1 MDMKRV
7 VKNAAQMVGIAKL
20 RKPQVKP
27 ITDIL
32 EGRDT
37 MWLHVRLRA
46 SLLFIRFRR

>member
-20 RKPQVKP
+20 RKSQVKP
-27 ITDIL
+27 INDIL

-37 MWLHVRLRA
+37 MVVARPSSLR
-46 SLLFIRFRR
+46 FIRFRR